1 MKQREIWKP
10 LGTAA
15 LLLLVVSL
23 FFWRGILRDE
33 AFAFR
38 DAAHYYYPLFRWCD
52 DQWDA
57 GRLPLWNPLENGGE
71 PLVSNATASLFYPG
85 KLIFALPGLSFA
97 KQLVWYT
104 VAHVLLAAAGA
115 HHLARRFRLSRTA
128 AALAAITYACSGS
141 VMFQYCNVVFLV
153 GAAWLPWALVEVDV
167 ILGPCSAADYRR
179 RWRAVGKLGA
189 ILALMTLGGDPQS
202 AYHIGLLAI
211 GYAWLQW
218 RSRRRGWK
226 AIENPKPLVSGRR
239 RIPFDSPLTRLAA
252 AAFVGLALA
261 AVQIVP
267 AASWSQTSDRAAYVW
282 PRSLS
287 EVTAEAL
294 AVRTA
299 EPPPSTPRATDS
311 SSHSGDS
318 FWSRVRLGLLG
329 DPVSGTHHEHIY
341 HFSVGPWRFVEF
353 VWPNLGGRLFPENRR
368 WMAAIPAD
376 GRLWA
381 PTLYLGLLTAL
392 LASASARWRR
402 AASLGSLR
410 RQWLTWMIGLSVAGS
425 LGWYGLGWLVDEL
438 RFAIGHDASEP
449 WLGSPVG
456 GLYWLAVTLLPGY
469 AYFRYP
475 AKLLTIASLGLSLLA
490 AYGLDASSRLA
501 TVRRLVVRRSL
512 GIALVSLMA
521 IAGVVTFR
529 GKLLAWFASAPIDEY
544 FGPLDESG
552 AWRDIVAALLHG
564 LLLSALAAWWYRG
577 DFGRR
582 LLGFPARWPC
592 AWWPCRGRDV
602 CRRRIGG
609 VAVLLVTALD
619 LLVANGWTVVTAPT
633 ELWREPSPLLS
644 QAESLLLRTDE
655 ASASLP
661 IRQSRAVRISALD
674 EWKEPQHR
682 NKSESP
688 VARVATVLRWE
699 RATWM
704 PKFGM
709 LDGVASIESYGT
721 MMNADYAAV
730 IRVARRHGVSKD
742 RSVRELHPAVLAA
755 WGTAVRVANQD
766 GSEVSLEPLPNSLPR
781 AWIVRQIETLEP
793 PRDRRWQS
801 LRAITERAWFP
812 EGRPRDFRN
821 SAVVELPNE
830 VVPPWKTRVADEALP
845 SSLPLTSPD
854 KLRANESRETCRVS
868 RYEPTH
874 VVIDAELDRPGL
886 LVLSDLPW
894 PGWQAEI
901 DGQAA
906 PIWRTNR
913 VMRGV
918 WLSAGKHRVEM
929 RFRPRSLAVTGTIS
943 MLGWLMLTGALI
955 ATRRRQTS
963 AGSSH
968 TGG

>member
-33 AFAFR
+33 TFAFR
-38 DAAHYYYPLFRWCD
+38 DAAHYYYPLFRWCN

-71 PLVSNATASLFYPG
+71 PLVANATASLFYPG

-97 KQLVWYT
+97 KQLVLYT

-115 HHLARRFRLSRTA
+115 HHLARRFRLSRMA
-128 AALAAITYACSGS
+128 AALAGMTYACSGS
-141 VMFQYCNVVFLV
+141 VVFQYCNVVFLV
-153 GAAWLPWALVEVDV
+153 GAAWLPWAMVEVDV
-167 ILGPCSAADYRR
+167 ILGPCSTAENRR

-202 AYHIGLLAI
+202 AYHLGLLAI

-218 RSRRRGWK
+218 RGRQRGREGAEK
-226 AIENPKPLVSGRR
+226 PKPLVHERL
-239 RIPFDSPLTRLAA
+239 RIPFDSPLARLAA
-252 AAFVGLALA
+252 AASVGLALA

-267 AASWSQTSDRAAYVW
+267 AASWSQASDRAAYVW

-294 AVRTA
+294 ASRTA
-299 EPPPSTPRATDS
+299 DRLPSAPEATDAIVS
-311 SSHSGDS
+311 PGAS

-368 WMAAIPAD
+368 WMAAVPAD

-381 PTLYLGLLTAL
+381 PTLYLGLLTVL

-402 AASLGSLR
+402 ASSRGSLR
-410 RQWLTWMIGLSVAGS
+410 RQWLTWMIGLSAVGS

-438 RFAIGHDASEP
+438 RFAAGLDASEP

-456 GLYWLAVTLLPGY
+456 GLYWLAVTALPGY

-475 AKLLTIASLGLSLLA
+475 AKLLTLTSLGLSVLA
-490 AYGLDASSRLA
+490 AYGLDLSLRSAN
-501 TVRRLVVRRSL
+501 VRCLFVRRSL
-512 GIALVSLMA
+512 GVALVSLMA
-521 IAGVVTFR
+521 IVGVAIYR
-529 GKLLAWFASAPIDEY
+529 SKLLAWFASAPIDEY
-544 FGPLDESG
+544 FGPLNESG
-552 AWRDIVAALLHG
+552 AWRDLVAALLHG
-564 LLLSALAAWWYRG
+564 LLLSAAAAWSYHG
-577 DFGRR
+577 NFGRR
-582 LLGFPARWPC
+582 PLWLSARWPY
-592 AWWPCRGRDV
+592 AGWGLY
-602 CRRRIGG
+602 RRRISGM
-609 VAVLLVTALD
+609 AVLLVTSLD

-633 ELWREPSPLLS
+633 NLWREPSPLLS
-644 QAESLLLRTDE
+644 QAELLLPRTNAAT
-655 ASASLP
+655 ASIPL
-661 IRQSRAVRISALD
+661 RQSRAVRFSSLD
-674 EWKEPQHR
+674 EWQEQRHADT
-682 NKSESP
+682 SSSP
-688 VARVATVLRWE
+688 VPRVAAILRWE
-699 RATWM
+699 RVTWL

-730 IRVARRHGVSKD
+730 IRVARRHGVRKD
-742 RSVRELHPAVLAA
+742 RSIRELHPAALAA
-755 WGTAVRVANQD
+755 WGTTVCVANKD
-766 GSEVSLEPLPNSLPR
+766 VGDVSLEPLPDSLPR
-781 AWIVRQIETLEP
+781 AWIVRKIETLEP

-801 LRAITERAWFP
+801 LRAITERVWFP
-812 EGRPRDFRN
+812 EGQPRDFRN
-821 SAVVELPNE
+821 SAVVELPE
-830 VVPPWKTRVADEALP
+830 QVIPPWKTVAAGETSP
-845 SSLPLTSPD
+845 SSLPPTSS
-854 KLRANESRETCRVS
+854 NELGTNENRETCRIS
-868 RYEPTH
+868 QYEPTR
-874 VVIDAELDRPGL
+874 VVIEAELDRPGL

-901 DGQAA
+901 DGQTA

-918 WLSAGKHRVEM
+918 WLSAGRHRVEM
-929 RFRPRSLAVTGTIS
+929 RFQPRSLAVAGTIS
-943 MLGWLMLTGALI
+943 LLGWLTLIGVLI